1 MSTIP
6 NSDMFRHPFHLHG
19 KTVLVTGA
27 SSGIGRAVAVECARV
42 GARLVIS
49 GRNQERLDET
59 MAMLDA
65 VSDGNSSAHVSCAA
79 DVTDAA
85 QLGQLV
91 EAAGEIDGV
100 VHAAGISSVAPMRM
114 LRQAAMQNT
123 LDNNLMAPLMLTQ
136 RLMYKK
142 SLRNGA
148 SLVFLSSIA
157 AHTAT
162 LGLSPYA
169 ASKAALEGMIRP
181 LALEIAPRGM
191 RANALAPGIVDTPMV
206 NRDEDLMETQRK
218 LYPLGLGKPEDV
230 AYAAIYLLS
239 DASRKVTGT
248 RLHLDGGISWL

>member
-1 MSTIP
+1 MST
-6 NSDMFRHPFHLHG
+6 MFQHPFHLHG

-49 GRNQERLDET
+49 GRSQERLDET
-59 MAMLDA
+59 MAMLNA
-65 VSDGNSSAHVSCAA
+65 VSEGVGHVACIA

-91 EAAGEIDGV
+91 EAAGEVDGV

-136 RLMYKK
+136 RLLYKK
-142 SLRNGA
+142 SLRNNA
-148 SLVFLSSIA
+148 SLIFLSSIA

-206 NRDEDLMETQRK
+206 NRDDDLMETQRK

>member
-1 MSTIP
+1 MSEAV
-6 NSDMFRHPFHLHG
+6 MFQHPFQLHG

-59 MAMLDA
+59 MAMMKA
-65 VSDGNSSAHVSCAA
+65 VSSVDHVAFAA

-85 QLGQLV
+85 QLSQLV
-91 EAAGEIDGV
+91 QAAGEVDGV

-114 LRQAAMQNT
+114 LRQSAMQNT
-123 LDNNLMAPLMLTQ
+123 LDNNLLAPMLLTQ
-136 RLMYKK
+136 QLMYKK

-181 LALEIAPRGM
+181 LALELAPRGM

-206 NRDEDLMETQRK
+206 NRDDDLMDAQRK

>member
-1 MSTIP
+1 
-6 NSDMFRHPFHLHG
+6 MFQHPFHLHG

-49 GRNQERLDET
+49 GRSQERLDET
-59 MAMLDA
+59 LAMLNA
-65 VSDGNSSAHVSCAA
+65 VSEGVAHIACIA

-91 EAAGEIDGV
+91 EAAGEVDGV

-114 LRQAAMQNT
+114 LRQSAMQNT

-136 RLMYKK
+136 RLLYKK

-206 NRDEDLMETQRK
+206 NRDDDLMETQRK

>member
-1 MSTIP
+1 MST
-6 NSDMFRHPFHLHG
+6 MFQHPFQLHG

-27 SSGIGRAVAVECARV
+27 SSGIGRAVAIECARV

-49 GRNQERLDET
+49 GRSQERLDET
-59 MAMLDA
+59 MAMMKA
-65 VSDGNSSAHVSCAA
+65 VSKADHLACTA

-85 QLGQLV
+85 QLAQLV
-91 EAAGEIDGV
+91 QAAGEVDGV

-114 LRQAAMQNT
+114 LRQGALQNT
-123 LDNNLMAPLMLTQ
+123 LDNNLLAPMLLTQ
-136 RLMYKK
+136 QLMYKK

-181 LALEIAPRGM
+181 LALELAPRGM

-206 NRDEDLMETQRK
+206 NRDDDLMETQRK